1 MTEPLQAL
9 RQFKIQEPVPG
20 YWRIVFSNPPV
31 NLLNSTT
38 VLEIAEI
45 IRRIETAQDLRV
57 VVFASENPEF
67 FMARYDLSD
76 PNPIGFAPTPS
87 GVTQFIDSTIRLNTV
102 GAITIASIRGR
113 ARGGGS
119 EFALACDFRF
129 ASTEKTL
136 LGQPE
141 VGVGIV
147 PAGGGLERL
156 ASLVGVARAL
166 EIIASSDDYDAPTAE
181 RYGWINRAIP
191 NRKLDAFVDT
201 LARRLASFDQQAL
214 ATAKRLVRRHA
225 PPPMEDYRETLDSLR
240 KLITSPATAVRRAAL
255 AKHAAAVGKD
265 FELRM
270 GHHLGVVGAKK

>member
-1 MTEPLQAL
+1 MTETSQEL
-9 RQFKIQEPVPG
+9 RLFRLQEPVPG
-20 YWRIVFSNPPV
+20 YWRVVYSNPPV

-38 VLEIAEI
+38 ILEIAEI
-45 IRRIETAQDLRV
+45 VRRIDAAQDLKV
-57 VVFASENPEF
+57 VVFASDNPDF

-87 GVTQFIDSTIRLNTV
+87 GITQFIDSTLRLNSA
-102 GAITIASIRGR
+102 GPITIASIRGR

-119 EFALACDFRF
+119 EFALACDLRF
-129 ASTEKTL
+129 ASLEKTL

-156 ASLVGVARAL
+156 SSLVGTARAL
-166 EIIASSDDYDAPTAE
+166 EIIASSDDYDAATAE
-181 RYGWINRAIP
+181 RYGWINRAITD
-191 NRKLDAFVDT
+191 RKLDSFVDT
-201 LARRLASFDQQAL
+201 LARRLALFDAQAL

-225 PPPMEDYRETLDSLR
+225 PASLDEYRETLAALR
-240 KLITSPATAVRRAAL
+240 TLIGSPSTAARRTAL
-255 AKHAAAVGKD
+255 AKHAASVGKD

-270 GHHLGVVGAKK
+270 GHHLGQVGAKK